1 MRRNNTVNRELPTFD
16 HPLPTPGSNPI
27 DTVDNNSE
35 IKKEPVV
42 KKLEQQVGFLSNRL
56 DMVERDLI
64 RVQKDTKKQK
74 NSTKV
79 DLSLLVL
86 LVLNTIVTLISIFTS

>member
-16 HPLPTPGSNPI
+16 HPVPTPSSSPI
-27 DTVDNNSE
+27 DTVNNNSE
-35 IKKEPVV
+35 IQKEPVV

-86 LVLNTIVTLISIFTS
+86 LALNTIVTLISIFTS